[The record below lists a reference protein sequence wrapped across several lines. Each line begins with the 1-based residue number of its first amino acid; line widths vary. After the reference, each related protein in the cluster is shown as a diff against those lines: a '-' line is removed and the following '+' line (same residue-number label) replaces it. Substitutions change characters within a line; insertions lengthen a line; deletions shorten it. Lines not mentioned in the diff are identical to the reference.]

1 MKKLISLLLL
11 ILVFSLT
18 LGLCSCDLIFG
29 EKPEEEVEEPGDG
42 EEEGDEEEEKIP
54 TISLIG
60 ITLPSKELVYDGES
74 HSTEIVGEITNAD
87 VTVKY
92 EGNGVTDAGTHTVV
106 AKFYYKDTY
115 LEGKDLTATIK
126 IARATVDVYGIYFNG
141 KTVIYD
147 GKEHSLTLGG
157 ELPAPITVEYE
168 GGGKSAVGEYTVT
181 AKLKVDEKNYEPIP
195 DMEATLRIID
205 GPSAFAGAYLEDL
218 GATYD
223 GKAHML
229 AVGGVGSDVE
239 VSYSD
244 TAKTNAGEYKIVA
257 TLTKGGESAAL
268 TSTLTVYPRRLSVS
282 AADATYT
289 YTGSKR
295 SIQLVFGE
303 GDDLDGIIVE
313 EIGNGTAA
321 IGVHTVIFRFSLAEN
336 MRGNILYQPDIKAT
350 LTINPN
356 PNSKSSGLEF
366 EANSAGNYVVTG
378 YTGAATGVIIPEKYT
393 NSLGIEGRVVGIAP
407 GAFEGNTR
415 IEYVYIHAGVRTI
428 GNKAFSGC
436 TSLKSV
442 TISSGV
448 TAIGALAF
456 EDCPI
461 SDIEIPDSVTAIGQG
476 AFRGTSPS
484 RIKLPFIGGSKTT
497 SNPYIGY
504 IFGASAYGG
513 NEQFLPESLKTVVLS
528 DSCTLIPAYS
538 FFGASGIDEVI
549 IGTGVKE
556 IGISAFSGCTSL
568 KGLFIPSTVT
578 YIPAAANNY
587 NSPIYNCADGF
598 VIATDAASALTGWAI
613 RYDILNESARAEKLF
628 ATDYEGFL
636 KAIREELFLKK

>member
-1 MKKLISLLLL
+1 ML
-11 ILVFSLT
+11 
-18 LGLCSCDLIFG
+18 FG
-29 EKPEEEVEEPGDG
+29 EKPDEEIEEPGD
-42 EEEGDEEEEKIP
+42 EEEKEEGDGEEEKIP

-60 ITLPSKELVYDGES
+60 ITLPSKELVYDGEA

-92 EGNGVTDAGTHTVV
+92 EGNGVTDAGTHNVV

-126 IARATVDVYGIYFNG
+126 IARATVDVYGVYFNG

-157 ELPAPITVEYE
+157 ELPAPVTVEYE

-195 DMEATLRIID
+195 DMEATLRIVE
-205 GPSAFAGAYLEDL
+205 GPSAFAGAYLADL

-229 AVGGVGSDVE
+229 AVGGVDSDVS

-244 TAKTNAGEYKIVA
+244 TAKTNAGEYEIEA
-257 TLTKGGESAAL
+257 TLTKGGESVTL
-268 TSTLTVYPRRLSVS
+268 TSVLTVYPRRLSVS
-282 AADATYT
+282 AADATYI

-321 IGVHTVIFRFSLAEN
+321 IGVHTVIFRFSLAEE

-356 PNSKSSGLEF
+356 PNSKTTGLEYTY
-366 EANSAGNYVVTG
+366 NSAMGGYVVSG
-378 YTGAATGVIIPEKYT
+378 YSGAASVVIIPEKYT
-393 NSLGIEGRVVGIAP
+393 NELNVENRVVGINA
-407 GAFEGNTR
+407 GAFEKNTR
-415 IEYVYIHAGVRTI
+415 IEYVYIPASVRKI
-428 GNKAFSGC
+428 GNRAFAGC
-436 TSLKSV
+436 VSLKSV
-442 TISSGV
+442 TISEGV
-448 TAIGALAF
+448 TAIGSLAF
-456 EDCPI
+456 EDCPLA
-461 SDIEIPDSVTAIGQG
+461 DIAVPDTVTAIGQS
-476 AFRGTSPS
+476 AFRGTSPV
-484 RIKLPFIGGSKTT
+484 RIKLPFIGGSKNT

-513 NEQFLPESLKTVVLS
+513 NEQAVPKSLKTVILS
-528 DSCTLIPAYS
+528 DSCPSIPAYS
-538 FFGASGIDEVI
+538 FVGATSVEEVI

-568 KGLFIPSTVT
+568 KGIFIPSTVT
-578 YIPAAANNY
+578 DIPAAANNY

-598 VIATDAASALTGWAI
+598 VIATDAEATLSGWAV
-613 RYDILNESARAEKLF
+613 RYDILNEDARAEKLF

-636 KAIREELFLKK
+636 RAVREKLFLKK